1 MKVILIKDV
10 KKLGK
15 EGDVKEVSDGYARN
29 YLIPQGCAVEATQ
42 NKLKEVAEKGLRREK
57 QKNKEENAALQ
68 LKEKLEGK
76 KVTIYAR
83 TGAGDKLFGAITPR
97 EVAEALQKEHGVK
110 IDKKKIELGDPIK
123 HLGNYQAKLKIYPTI
138 QANIEVII
146 TSEQQ

>member
-15 EGDVKEVSDGYARN
+15 EGEIKEVSDGYARN
-29 YLIPQGCAVEATQ
+29 FLIPQGCAVEATQ
-42 NKLKEVAEKGLRREK
+42 NKLKEAVEKDLRREK

-68 LKEKLEGK
+68 LKEQLDGK
-76 KVTIYAR
+76 KVNISAR

-97 EVAEALQKEHGVK
+97 EVAEALQKEYGIK

-123 HLGNYQAKLKIYPTI
+123 HLGNFQAKLKIYPNI
-138 QANIEVII
+138 QANIEVIV
-146 TSEQQ
+146 TAE